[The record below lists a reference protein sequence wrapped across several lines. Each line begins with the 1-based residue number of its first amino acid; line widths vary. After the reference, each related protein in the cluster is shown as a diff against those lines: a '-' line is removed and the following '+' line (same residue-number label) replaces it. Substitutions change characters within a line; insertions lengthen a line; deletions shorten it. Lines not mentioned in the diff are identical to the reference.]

1 MNDVENIDKV
11 VKILRRIPP
20 KSLRII
26 ELANEIPI
34 VDGSFDVNVL
44 RDKKVDIKHAIDEA
58 AAYGTATL
66 NAVNNLVDVKAVT

>member
-1 MNDVENIDKV
+1 LDDVENIDKV

-34 VDGSFDVNVL
+34 IDGQFDVTVL
-44 RDKKVDIKHAIDEA
+44 RDKKLEIRQAVDEA
-58 AAYGTATL
+58 AAYGRATL
-66 NAVNNLVDVKAVT
+66 NAVNNLVDVKAVD